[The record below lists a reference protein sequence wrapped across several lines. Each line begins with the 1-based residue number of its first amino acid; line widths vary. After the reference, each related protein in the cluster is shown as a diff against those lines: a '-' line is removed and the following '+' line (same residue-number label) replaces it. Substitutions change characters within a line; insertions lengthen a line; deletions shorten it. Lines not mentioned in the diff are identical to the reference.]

1 MATVVNNFDN
11 FIEYIVSAFEAEM
24 HNVERNNIWAAI
36 ANGNPYPA
44 HEAFTCSRR
53 SGPEHEQQRNA
64 LRSALRSALRR
75 VLGTEEQQAEMML
88 PAAEEAIQIALAKLK
103 NWLGGYHFR

>member
-24 HNVERNNIWAAI
+24 HNVERDNIWEAI
-36 ANGNPYPA
+36 AKGNPYPA
-44 HEAFTCSRR
+44 HEAYIRSRR
-53 SGPEHEQQRNA
+53 SGPEHEQQRN
-64 LRSALRSALRR
+64 ALRSALRR

-88 PAAEEAIQIALAKLK
+88 PAAEEAIQIAIAKLK
-103 NWLGGYHFR
+103 DWLDGYHFH

>member
-24 HNVERNNIWAAI
+24 HNVERDNIWRAI
-36 ANGNPYPA
+36 AARKPYSQQ
-44 HEAFTCSRR
+44 EAFTRCRR
-53 SGPEHEQQRNA
+53 SGPEHEQQRN
-64 LRSALRSALRR
+64 ALRSALRR

-88 PAAEEAIQIALAKLK
+88 PAAEEAIQIAIAKLK
-103 NWLGGYHFR
+103 GWLDGYHFH

>member
-24 HNVERNNIWAAI
+24 HNGERNNIWAAI

-64 LRSALRSALRR
+64 LRSALRR

-103 NWLGGYHFR
+103 NWLDGYHFR

>member
-1 MATVVNNFDN
+1 MATIVGNFDN

-24 HNVERNNIWAAI
+24 HNLERNNIWGAI
-36 ANGNPYPA
+36 ANRTPYPE
-44 HEAFTCSRR
+44 HEAYIRSRR

-64 LRSALRSALRR
+64 LRSAPRR

-103 NWLGGYHFR
+103 DWLDGYHFR